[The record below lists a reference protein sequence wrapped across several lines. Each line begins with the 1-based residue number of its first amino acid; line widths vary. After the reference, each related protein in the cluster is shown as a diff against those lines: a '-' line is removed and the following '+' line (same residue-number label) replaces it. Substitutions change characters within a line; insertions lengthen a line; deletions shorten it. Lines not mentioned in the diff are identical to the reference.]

1 MIEDKDN
8 DINRVIAEADD
19 GDVVAIIGDVDTG
32 KFSLLPLSHAPVEGL
47 LGVVGVVKGRLDAA
61 FTCGIPEPMLEAIRQ
76 ESYRLIKVGLRIL
89 ERAGSMPVN

>member
-32 KFSLLPLSHAPVEGL
+32 KFSLLPLST
-47 LGVVGVVKGRLDAA
+47 R
-61 FTCGIPEPMLEAIRQ
+61 TC
-76 ESYRLIKVGLRIL
+76 
-89 ERAGSMPVN
+89 